1 MFTNSLLFAALNV
14 FFKCSLVPRSEQT
27 NISFRLKQTPNTL
40 YLELNFKWRLFVVDV
55 RFENW
60 VTLVCI
66 NLTLAEPFQV
76 TTLVN
81 FCWDALLPPKSW
93 FFFSVGSP
101 KRESTLM
108 YKTDLGSLWNH
119 QISLGFVHPS
129 DIIKSL
135 MSRQKYFLNP
145 ITPKTWLLILSS
157 NCYIKIWF

>member
-108 YKTDLGSLWNH
+108 YKTDLGSMESSNITWFCSSIRHN
-119 QISLGFVHPS
+119 QI
-129 DIIKSL
+129 
-135 MSRQKYFLNP
+135 LNEQAKILP
-145 ITPKTWLLILSS
+145 EPYNSQDMIFILLSS
-157 NCYIKIWF
+157 CFIKIWV

>member
-81 FCWDALLPPKSW
+81 FCLDALLPSKS
-93 FFFSVGSP
+93 FFQWGLL
-101 KRESTLM
+101 KGRALWCT
-108 YKTDLGSLWNH
+108 KQILGVWNH

-135 MSRQKYFLNP
+135 MSRQKYFLNH
-145 ITPKTWLLILSS
+145 ITPK
-157 NCYIKIWF
+157 IWFSFSYLTYLWF